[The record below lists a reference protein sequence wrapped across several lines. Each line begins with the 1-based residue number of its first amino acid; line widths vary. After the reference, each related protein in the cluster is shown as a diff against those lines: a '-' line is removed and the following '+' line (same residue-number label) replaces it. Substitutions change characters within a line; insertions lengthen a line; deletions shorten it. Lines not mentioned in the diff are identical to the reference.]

1 LVSLAQHLAR
11 IDAKRCLSSDAV
23 LQCGIHLCPQR
34 CHQLYDHSKMQC
46 QHVLNSKCSV
56 GHVLSW
62 KCHSGKPAACTTCVL
77 KKKADEKKQMKDLE
91 RQQKLDRQKQDHA
104 AKMAELDEEIRQLK
118 EQAMDAQ
125 LSKDMKKALEQ
136 KQHDLENAKIQAA
149 QRPELS
155 RTSANAET
163 SPPRAKS
170 SLPQRHRPSVS
181 SPSSVAPV
189 ECSPESYL
197 QDKQVLSPAEKEWER
212 QKEQES
218 ASNDAIDSLMA
229 MTGLQ
234 EVKDQF
240 LRIKAKID
248 TAVRQN
254 ITFNK
259 ERFGIALLGN
269 PGTGKLLRA

>member
-1 LVSLAQHLAR
+1 
-11 IDAKRCLSSDAV
+11 
-23 LQCGIHLCPQR
+23 
-34 CHQLYDHSKMQC
+34 MQC
-46 QHVLNSKCSV
+46 HHVLNSKCSV

-62 KCHSGKPAACTTCVL
+62 KCHSGRPATCTACLL
-77 KKKADEKKQMKDLE
+77 KKKADEKKQMKDFE
-91 RQQKLDRQKQDHA
+91 RQRKLDQQKQDHA
-104 AKMAELDEEIRQLK
+104 ARMAQLDEEIRQLT

-136 KQHDLENAKIQAA
+136 KQHDLENAKIQAV
-149 QRPELS
+149 QRLEFS
-155 RTSANAET
+155 KTSANAET

-170 SLPQRHRPSVS
+170 LLPQRHRPSVS

-189 ECSPESYL
+189 DYSPKPYL
-197 QDKQVLSPAEKEWER
+197 QDKQVLLPAEKEWNR
-212 QKEQES
+212 QKEQEN

-259 ERFGIALLGN
+259 ERFGIVLLGN
-269 PGTGKLLRA
+269 PGTGKLLRAQGGSVLI

>member
-1 LVSLAQHLAR
+1 
-11 IDAKRCLSSDAV
+11 
-23 LQCGIHLCPQR
+23 
-34 CHQLYDHSKMQC
+34 
-46 QHVLNSKCSV
+46 
-56 GHVLSW
+56 
-62 KCHSGKPAACTTCVL
+62 
-77 KKKADEKKQMKDLE
+77 MKDFE
-91 RQQKLDRQKQDHA
+91 RQRKLELQKQDHA
-104 AKMAELDEEIRQLK
+104 ARMAQLDEEMRQLK

-149 QRPELS
+149 QRLEFS

-170 SLPQRHRPSVS
+170 SLPQKHRPSVS
-181 SPSSVAPV
+181 SPSSAAPV
-189 ECSPESYL
+189 DYLPEPSL
-197 QDKQVLSPAEKEWER
+197 QDKQVPSPAEKEWDR
-212 QKEQES
+212 QKEQEN

-234 EVKDQF
+234 EVKNQF

-248 TAVRQN
+248 TALRQN
-254 ITFNK
+254 TTFNK
-259 ERFGIALLGN
+259 ERFGIVLLGN

>member
-1 LVSLAQHLAR
+1 
-11 IDAKRCLSSDAV
+11 
-23 LQCGIHLCPQR
+23 
-34 CHQLYDHSKMQC
+34 MQC
-46 QHVLNSKCSV
+46 HHVLNSKCSV

-62 KCHSGKPAACTTCVL
+62 KCHSGKPATCTACLL
-77 KKKADEKKQMKDLE
+77 KKKADEKKQMKDFE

-104 AKMAELDEEIRQLK
+104 AKMAELDKEIRQLK
-118 EQAMDAQ
+118 EQEMDAQ

-149 QRPELS
+149 QRLESS
-155 RTSANAET
+155 RTSANTEA

-170 SLPQRHRPSVS
+170 SLPQKHTPSVS
-181 SPSSVAPV
+181 SPSPVAPV
-189 ECSPESYL
+189 ECPPESCL
-197 QDKQVLSPAEKEWER
+197 QDKEVLSPAEKEWKR
-212 QKEQES
+212 QKEQEN

-248 TAVRQN
+248 TVVRQS

-259 ERFGIALLGN
+259 ERFGMVLLGN